1 MRAAKAPKTP
11 AASAPK
17 GGVARLGRPGAGWLA
32 PVAMAVLLAACASQR
47 PGTPDNEPTLA
58 ILASRVS
65 TQAAPAPVAQLKA
78 TPEQAAAAYKR
89 FLDGAP
95 RAPQRAEAQRRIGDL
110 SMDSA
115 DNQSASAGT
124 NPDYRAAITQYQDYL
139 KAYPAD
145 PNNDRVLYQLARAH
159 ELSGQLEVALASLD
173 KLVATYPHTALR
185 DEAQF
190 RRGEL
195 LFNSG
200 QYPKSEQAYASLIQ
214 RSTPTSFNDRAL
226 YMHGWA
232 QYKQG
237 RLEESLQSFFAVLDL
252 KIADRGDAP
261 LESLKGLSRADR
273 ELVEDTLR
281 VTSVSLA
288 NLRGAESI
296 PPLIT
301 GEARRAYEFRVHEQ
315 LGELYI
321 KQDRAKD
328 AADTFGAFARRQP
341 LHAQAPVLQ
350 ARVIDIYEAGGL
362 PTLAMAAK
370 KEFVQR
376 YGAQSEFRKANHAG
390 WEATA
395 QPLLKAHLSAL
406 ARHYHAGAQKSK
418 ASADVEEAVRWY
430 REMLVSFPQDSD
442 AASNRF
448 LLAELLYED
457 SRFAQAAVEYD
468 QTAYDYPLHAKSADA
483 AYTAV
488 LARAQIEKRAG
499 AADLPGLQR
508 MSVEHAERFAQGFK
522 NDPRIGPVLT
532 QAAEKLFAL
541 KELAAADRIAQ
552 QVLALDPPAA
562 AEQRRVAWTVVSHA
576 AFETGAF
583 ARAEKGYGEA
593 LALTPANAA
602 GRAELVERQAA
613 TIYKQAEQARAA
625 GNAREAV
632 AQFNRV
638 AQSAPQSSV
647 HAAALYDAGATLIGL
662 KDWEGAAQALELFRS
677 TFPRH
682 PLTGEAGSKL
692 GAIYLEQKRWGPAAG
707 EFERIAATQSD
718 AKLARESL
726 WQAAELHEKAAA
738 RDHAARVY
746 AQYVKQYPRPFEP
759 YLEARWRLAQG
770 NKSLPP
776 APPVKGKG
784 KGTGTG
790 IPESPYLRDMR
801 ELRDAD
807 LRAGAERTDRT
818 RTIGGLASLALT
830 QPLLDDYRA
839 VALVEPLARQLKS
852 KKAKMETLL
861 QAYAQAS
868 ESGAP
873 EVVTSA
879 TFHTAALYQDFGKAL
894 MHSQRPKSLNKAAL
908 EQYNVMLEEQAFP
921 FEEKATELHEA
932 NARRAAT
939 GLYDEWVKK
948 SFTALRD
955 LRPVRYG
962 KNERDEGAI
971 DVVR

>member
-11 AASAPK
+11 TASPPR
-17 GGVARLGRPGAGWLA
+17 GGVARLGRPGAGLLA
-32 PVAMAVLLAACASQR
+32 PVVLAALLAACASKR

-58 ILASRVS
+58 MLAARVS
-65 TQAAPAPVAQLKA
+65 TQAAPAPAADIKA

-95 RAPQRAEAQRRIGDL
+95 RAPQRAEALRRIGDL
-110 SMDSA
+110 AMDSA
-115 DNQSASAGT
+115 DNQSANAGT

-139 KAYPAD
+139 KTYPSD

-173 KLVATYPHTALR
+173 RLVAGFPNTAFR

-195 LFNSG
+195 LFNTG
-200 QYPKSEQAYASLIQ
+200 QYAESEQAYASLIQ
-214 RSTPTSFNDRAL
+214 RSAPTSFHDRAL
-226 YMHGWA
+226 YMRGWA

-261 LESLKGLSRADR
+261 LEAVKGLSRGDR

-301 GEARRAYEFRVHEQ
+301 GDARRSYEFRVHEQ

-350 ARVIDIYEAGGL
+350 ERVIDIYEAGGL
-362 PTLAMAAK
+362 PTPAMAARR
-370 KEFVQR
+370 EFVQR
-376 YGAQSEFRKANHAG
+376 YGAQSEFRKANPSG

-395 QPLLKAHLSAL
+395 QPLLKAHLGTL
-406 ARHYHAGAQKSK
+406 ARHYHASAQKSK
-418 ASADVEEAVRWY
+418 AGADVDEAVRWY
-430 REMLVSFPQDSD
+430 REMLASFPQADD
-442 AASNRF
+442 APSNRF
-448 LLAELLYED
+448 LLAELLYENG
-457 SRFAQAAVEYD
+457 RFAEAAVEYD
-468 QTAYDYPLHAKSADA
+468 KTAYDHPLHAKSADA
-483 AYTAV
+483 AYTAI
-488 LARAQIEKRAG
+488 LARAQTERRAN

-508 MSVEHAERFAQGFK
+508 SSVEHAERFAQGFK
-522 NDPRIGPVLT
+522 GDPRVGPVLT

-541 KELAAADRIAQ
+541 KDLAAADRIAQ
-552 QVLALDPPAA
+552 QVLALEPPAA
-562 AEQRRVAWTVVSHA
+562 AEQRRVAWTVVAHA
-576 AFETGAF
+576 AFESGAF

-593 LALTPANAA
+593 LALTPANVT

-632 AQFNRV
+632 AQFQRV
-638 AQSAPQSSV
+638 AQSAPQSGV

-662 KDWEGAAQALELFRS
+662 KDWNAAAQALELFRS

-682 PLTGEAGSKL
+682 ALAGEAGTKL
-692 GAIYLEQKRWGPAAG
+692 AAIYLEQQRWGPAAG
-707 EFERIAATQSD
+707 EFERIAATQPE
-718 AKLARESL
+718 AELARESL
-726 WQAAELHEKAAA
+726 WQAAELHEKAGS
-738 RDHAARVY
+738 RDQAARVY
-746 AQYVKQYPRPFEP
+746 AQYAKQYPRPFEP
-759 YLEARWRLAQG
+759 YMEARWRLAQG
-770 NKSLPP
+770 LKSLPP

-784 KGTGTG
+784 KSKGS
-790 IPESPYLRDMR
+790 PESRYLREMR

-807 LRAGAERTDRT
+807 LRAGADRSERT

-830 QPLLDDYRA
+830 QPLRDEYRA
-839 VALVEPLARQLKS
+839 VALVEPLARQLKL
-852 KKAKMETLL
+852 KKARMDSLL

-868 ESGAP
+868 ESAAP

-894 MHSQRPKSLNKAAL
+894 MQSQRPKSLNKAAL

-921 FEEKATELHEA
+921 FEEKATELHQA

-962 KNERDEGAI
+962 KNERSEGALN
-971 DVVR
+971 VAR

>member
-1 MRAAKAPKTP
+1 MSALQRALKWSAIAL
-11 AASAPK
+11 AAT
-17 GGVARLGRPGAGWLA
+17 
-32 PVAMAVLLAACASQR
+32 LAACSSNKR
-47 PGTPDNEPTLA
+47 LPGDNEATLA
-58 ILASRVS
+58 SLRDRTVAIAPDKPENAIVVAEAQTIAAYRQFL
-65 TQAAPAPVAQLKA
+65 QAAPN
-78 TPEQAAAAYKR
+78 
-89 FLDGAP
+89 
-95 RAPQRAEAQRRIGDL
+95 APQRPEAMRRLGDL
-110 SMDSA
+110 EMDNADRRSA
-115 DNQSASAGT
+115 DAGGDL
-124 NPDYRAAITQYQDYL
+124 PDYKAAIARYEDFL
-139 KAYPAD
+139 KAYPKDAR
-145 PNNDRVLYQLARAH
+145 NDRVLYQLARAH

-173 KLVATYPHTALR
+173 KLVATYPNTALR

-214 RSTPTSFNDRAL
+214 GSTPTSFNDRAL

-261 LESLKGLSRADR
+261 LESLTGLSRADR

-288 NLRGAESI
+288 NLRGADSI

-301 GEARRAYEFRVHEQ
+301 GEARRSYEFRVHEQ

-376 YGAQSEFRKANHAG
+376 YGAQSEFRKANHGG

-418 ASADVEEAVRWY
+418 ASADVEVAVRWY

-522 NDPRIGPVLT
+522 SDLRIGPVLT

-583 ARAEKGYGEA
+583 ARAEMGYGEA
-593 LALTPANAA
+593 LVLTPANAA
-602 GRAELVERQAA
+602 GRGELVERQAA

-784 KGTGTG
+784 KGTG